1 MNTEID
7 VEKCLHGIR
16 DNRAKYAKAKGEA
29 KTLDHYRKAL
39 VSSLKIRC
47 QKENPD
53 IKSNADREDW
63 ARAHNEYATFLKGY
77 EEAIILEANLLGA
90 IESAKL
96 HLQLYQTQRAD
107 LRGEKR
113 AYNVK

>member
-1 MNTEID
+1 MSTDIN
-7 VEKCLHGIR
+7 VEECLHEIR
-16 DNRAKYAKAKGEA
+16 HGREDYARSKGVA

-39 VSSLKIRC
+39 ISSLKIRC

-63 ARAHNEYATFLKGY
+63 ARSHDEYATFLKGY
-77 EEAIILEANLLGA
+77 EESIILEANLLGR

-107 LRGEKR
+107 LRGEKH
-113 AYNVK
+113 AYGVK